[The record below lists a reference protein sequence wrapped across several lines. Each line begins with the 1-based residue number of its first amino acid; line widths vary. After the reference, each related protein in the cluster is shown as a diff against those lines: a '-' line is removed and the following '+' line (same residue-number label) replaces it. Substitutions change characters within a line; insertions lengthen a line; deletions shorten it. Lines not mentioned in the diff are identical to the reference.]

1 VLISLAIIILALFS
15 GRIAQAEDDPAAT
28 EEVAPVAATAEPD
41 FPVIVLGRLVCMP
54 CLLNER
60 EGASDLCELMNH
72 GHQILVD
79 VAQDPRGN
87 DLPAMSG
94 EVLDYHQPP
103 NSKGIVLAEK
113 HHGRLLLVHGEVEGG
128 RLRID
133 SVRPVVEQRGDA
145 PPPSAG

>member
-1 VLISLAIIILALFS
+1 MLITIAIVLVALLS
-15 GRIAQAEDDPAAT
+15 SRIAHAEEDPAT
-28 EEVAPVAATAEPD
+28 PDEPAPAVATAEAD
-41 FPVIVLGRLVCMP
+41 FPVVVLGRLVCMP
-54 CLLNER
+54 CLLNEQ

-103 NSKGIVLAEK
+103 TSQGVVLAEK
-113 HHGRLLLVHGEVEGG
+113 HHGRLLLMYGEVEGG
-128 RLRID
+128 TLRID
-133 SVRPVVEQRGDA
+133 SVRPVREHRDQERA
-145 PPPSAG
+145 PSAG